1 MNIKYLIYGIIAF
14 IIGVLFLIWNIK
26 KPLKEDD
33 ESLGADDFEIYDG
46 LNRAFQQKGYI
57 VCIGIVVLGLV
68 LIYEGITGGS
78 PFGH

>member
-1 MNIKYLIYGIIAF
+1 MDVKYLIFGIIAF
-14 IIGVLFLIWNIK
+14 VIGILFLIWNIK

-57 VCIGIVVLGLV
+57 VCIGFIILGII
-68 LIYEGITGGS
+68 LILNGISGL
-78 PFGH
+78 